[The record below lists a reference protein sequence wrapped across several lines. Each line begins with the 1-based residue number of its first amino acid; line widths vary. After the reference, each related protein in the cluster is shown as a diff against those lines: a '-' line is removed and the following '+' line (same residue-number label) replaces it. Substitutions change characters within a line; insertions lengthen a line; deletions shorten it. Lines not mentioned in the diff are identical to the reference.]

1 MPRVSQQY
9 RDARRREI
17 LEAAGRCFADK
28 GFHSTSMQDFFA
40 ASGLTAGLVYRYFP
54 SKDDLI
60 ATLAGEALEQLH
72 AGVEEAIGA
81 EEPPGTEEVL
91 ARLLRTLDE
100 LDSRERLARVA
111 VQVWGEALV
120 NPTVGAIA
128 SDGIARLQAA
138 LERLVRTAQEA
149 GQLDRELDPVY
160 AARALFS
167 ILPGFL
173 IQRAL
178 DPTLDQAGYEQAAR
192 ALVAGRLHH
201 A

>member
-1 MPRVSQQY
+1 M
-9 RDARRREI
+9 
-17 LEAAGRCFADK
+17 
-28 GFHSTSMQDFFA
+28 
-40 ASGLTAGLVYRYFP
+40 
-54 SKDDLI
+54 
-60 ATLAGEALEQLH
+60 
-72 AGVEEAIGA
+72 
-81 EEPPGTEEVL
+81 
-91 ARLLRTLDE
+91 
-100 LDSRERLARVA
+100 A

-178 DPTLDQAGYEQAAR
+178 DPTLDRAGYEQAAR